1 MLEEVDVVQGLGELG
16 DAAGLELVVD
26 MEAPLIVQH
35 LVHGLVETALER
47 LHGAKVLEVRMSRYV
62 PLGQLL

>member
-16 DAAGLELVVD
+16 GSAGLELVVD
-26 MEAPLIVQH
+26 VEASFIVQH

-47 LHGAKVLEVRMSRYV
+47 LHGAKLLEVLMYQYV
-62 PLGQLL
+62 SLGQFL